1 MKPTTKQ
8 DLQLSG
14 PQALAAQGDKHSAV
28 DLLLERAHA
37 LAEALSNRLG
47 HLPFGEENR
56 AAVNDMGSL
65 AYMLVD
71 QIEEA
76 QVLLPHLAC
85 THLHKADVEAVAATW
100 GVTAAPELAA
110 LWKLAQTPGALR
122 LVCKT
127 LALAARDADGAGV
140 AVSKSH
146 LESARMRLGGQ
157 NGA

>member
-71 QIEEA
+71 QIKEA

-100 GVTAAPELAA
+100 GVTAAPELAL
-110 LWKLAQTPGALR
+110 LWEIAQSAGAMH
-122 LVCKT
+122 VVATT
-127 LALAARDADGAGV
+127 LNLAARAAEGAG
-140 AVSKSH
+140 AALSLEH
-146 LESARMRLGGQ
+146 LQGAWARLGGQ